1 MSKGEVFMLKFGFV
15 FLLVFVV
22 YMISV
27 YIYIFVSSVLKEIPK
42 IKNNYV
48 VKNILLSSKQKID
61 IFDIIV
67 VFVISYFIYYR

>member
-1 MSKGEVFMLKFGFV
+1 MLKFGFV